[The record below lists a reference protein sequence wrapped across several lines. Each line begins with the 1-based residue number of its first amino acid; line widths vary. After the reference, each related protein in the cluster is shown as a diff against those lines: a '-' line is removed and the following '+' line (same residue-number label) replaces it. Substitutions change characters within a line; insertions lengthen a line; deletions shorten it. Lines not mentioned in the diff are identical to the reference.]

1 MRIHRLAF
9 GALGPY
15 PGEHAIEFDALG
27 DGGLFII
34 EGPTGAGKST
44 ILDAIVFALYSDV
57 AGQES
62 DKQRLRSAFAAPDAE
77 SFAEVEFSSSS
88 GLFRVRR
95 TPEFSRPSR
104 RGGGDTVA
112 APTVHLW
119 RSTGEHSWESVS
131 TRHRE
136 ADAEILR
143 AVGLDKGQFLQTVVL
158 PQGEF
163 ARFLKANSAERQSI
177 LERVFATSIF
187 ARLQEWADEQRRDA
201 ERRMAACA
209 VQVRDSVQQLS
220 GRIRDVGLDAE
231 LEELVAANGG
241 GDDSGLVVAMSAI
254 RAAAAAAALKAVG
267 AAATAAGQVNDLA
280 AVLEGLRA
288 WHHAGEGVAGARAAL
303 SRAAARVEAADLAA
317 AAQVADLSSLIGGS
331 VRVDDPD
338 LLLTEVDEAIG
349 SLIEVA
355 RQAADRPAL
364 AAEVER
370 LERSSAADDTT
381 FARLETERDVELP
394 GLMLWCAEEFGR
406 QARVLDAAHADA
418 DSARDH
424 LVQARFDG
432 MAGELAR
439 DLSTDTE
446 CPVCGSLDHPRP
458 AKPAAVTVAP
468 ADIDSAGRRV
478 ESLARERLAMAPHL
492 ATARGLAERVADG
505 VVGPVPPEQGDDDPL
520 DVLISIQGRLRSIAD
535 ELPEVGQRAT
545 ASRVLV
551 AEKRAQIVS
560 IDAILS
566 AATGGF
572 ATVDAR
578 IARVRQ
584 ARVDIVAVREARAD
598 QAQAAR
604 ALATAEALLAAID
617 EPEQPDTVG
626 ALEAEL
632 LELKRRSVSA
642 ASTADGALTLGKDV
656 EALCGSIDEARA
668 ARDQVSAQCAAAV
681 SVADVLNGRGRNQLM
696 QPLKAYVLQ
705 QMFDE
710 VIVAANRRLTGMLD
724 GRFALVDTEQ
734 AQGRERQLGLG
745 LAIIDRFTDSTRR
758 ADTLSGGETF
768 CTSLALALGLADTV
782 RAHAGGIDIGM
793 LFVDEGFGSLDAD
806 RLDDVMA
813 ELLRLRADGRTVGVI
828 SHVSE
833 MKRSIPERISVRPLG
848 HGAGSTLSVTWMGD

>member
-77 SFAEVEFSSSS
+77 SFAEVEFSSSA

-267 AAATAAGQVNDLA
+267 AAATAAGQVTDLV

-381 FARLETERDVELP
+381 FARL
-394 GLMLWCAEEFGR
+394 
-406 QARVLDAAHADA
+406 DAAHADA

-439 DLSTDTE
+439 DLRTDTE